1 MASMLQRFLPFLIT
15 SLLLACVSGC
25 GFQLR
30 GSTALPFKTL
40 SINVGDTS
48 PVAVGIKR
56 EIRGNGPTQIVATS
70 APAEARLEI
79 LGESLRTDILTIN
92 SLGAAAE
99 YNLYYHLRFR
109 VTDDKKHIYIP
120 VTELTLKRLVLAN
133 SNAQLAENFE
143 ISQLTTDM
151 QSDAA
156 QQVVRRLEAI
166 KPGHFLGTES
176 DIDEK
181 AGAGPEVPLN
191 QQLVAPLTAP
201 GS

>member
-1 MASMLQRFLPFLIT
+1 MTGMLQRSP
-15 SLLLACVSGC
+15 SLLASLALCACLAGC

-30 GSTALPFKTL
+30 GSTNLPFKTL

-56 EIRGNGPTQIVATS
+56 EIRGNGPTQIVPVT

-109 VTDDKKHIYIP
+109 VTDGQKHLYIP

-133 SNAQLAENFE
+133 SNATLAENFE
-143 ISQLTTDM
+143 VSQLTTDM

-166 KPGHFLGTES
+166 RPGQFAGTETE
-176 DIDEK
+176 IDEK
-181 AGAGPEVPLN
+181 AGVNPVPLN
-191 QQLVAPLTAP
+191 QQLVAPLASP